1 MPPQKGKQKLKVEKK
16 LQVNVGPV
24 SKSVFERDLLGER
37 PTAKE
42 ILVDGG
48 TYYENTTARMFGG
61 PTLGFVTPWNNH
73 GYDVAKIFGAKF
85 DMISPVWLQV
95 ISVGQ
100 ANYEIS
106 GTHDVDANWIKAVR
120 KAGPKNQLS
129 ECNTYT
135 YSAHSILLW
144 RMIT

>member
-1 MPPQKGKQKLKVEKK
+1 MPPQKGKHKVKVEKK
-16 LQVNVGPV
+16 LQVSSGPV
-24 SKSVFERDLLGER
+24 SRSVFERDLLGER
-37 PTAKE
+37 PTIKE
-42 ILVDGG
+42 ILVEGG
-48 TYYENTTARMFGG
+48 TYYENTTVRMFDG

-95 ISVGQ
+95 VSSGQ
-100 ANYEIS
+100 SSYEIT

-129 ECNTYT
+129 K
-135 YSAHSILLW
+135 S
-144 RMIT
+144 